1 MVEKHNIDKF
11 GRSLITEH
19 EVCKLLYQNPK
30 LEISNISLSG
40 DSKFNQSLDKLYV
53 NWPKIKQL
61 EEILES
67 PEDWHAHNQ
76 LNWFMP
82 TEYQQLDIAVWLLDQ
97 CNGDVEL
104 QRCGQELLL
113 YAERDMLSLLRYL
126 KYLVDTMRQNQI
138 IWGVGRGSS
147 VASFVLYLIGIHRIN
162 SIYYDLDIT
171 EFIR

>member
-1 MVEKHNIDKF
+1 MAEKHNIDKF
-11 GRSLITEH
+11 GRSVITER
-19 EVCKLLYQNPK
+19 EVCKLLYHNPK
-30 LEISNISLSG
+30 LEISNIALSS

-53 NWPKIKQL
+53 NWPKISQL
-61 EEILES
+61 EEILLS
-67 PEDWHAHNQ
+67 PEEWHSHNQ
-76 LNWFMP
+76 STWFMP
-82 TEYQQLDIAVWLLDQ
+82 EEYQQLDVAAWLLDQ
-97 CNGDVEL
+97 CKSDSEL

-113 YAERDMLSLLRYL
+113 YAERDMLNLLRYL

-147 VASFVLYLIGIHRIN
+147 VASFVLYLLGIHRVN